1 MKKTKMVKM
10 LAANMLALSLLVSEL
25 SVQSVY
31 ADAEEATVM
40 DSEDIID
47 ALEDE
52 AGVEVTDN
60 EISYDE
66 ESIYDYIGNL
76 DMDSINKEYIEY
88 GLNPVTSEEFAEFFI
103 SGIEIVNEE
112 LDNGELVMLSDGTMV
127 EGDDDSFYL
136 QGGSTYDKTYWWGKR
151 RYKSTAAANK
161 WVRDLNKTAAIEGGA
176 GAIGGTV
183 FGNIPIVVGSFCCAY
198 CWCLATDVAYYN
210 SLSNRGIKADIPWAL
225 VGYKVRKQ

>member
-31 ADAEEATVM
+31 ADTEEATVM

-103 SGIEIVNEE
+103 SGIESVNEE

-161 WVRDLNKTAAIEGGA
+161 WV
-176 GAIGGTV
+176 
-183 FGNIPIVVGSFCCAY
+183 
-198 CWCLATDVAYYN
+198 
-210 SLSNRGIKADIPWAL
+210 
-225 VGYKVRKQ
+225 